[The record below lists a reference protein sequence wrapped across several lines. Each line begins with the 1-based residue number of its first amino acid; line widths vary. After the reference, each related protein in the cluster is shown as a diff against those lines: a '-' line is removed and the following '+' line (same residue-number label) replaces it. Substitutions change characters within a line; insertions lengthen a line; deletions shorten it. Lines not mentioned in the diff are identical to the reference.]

1 MEGWMEVWIDGCMH
15 EYYGCMGNMD
25 MWIEGGMDGWMDG
38 WMDGAGCRIGGV
50 PEGRAVAVV
59 EADLTTRTVQK

>member
-1 MEGWMEVWIDGCMH
+1 MEVWIDGCMH

-38 WMDGAGCRIGGV
+38 WLDEWCGLQDWRSSRRASRCGC
-50 PEGRAVAVV
+50 
-59 EADLTTRTVQK
+59 ADLTTRTVQK

>member
-1 MEGWMEVWIDGCMH
+1 MDACMNIMDVWVI
-15 EYYGCMGNMD
+15 
-25 MWIEGGMDGWMDG
+25 WICGQREEWMDGWMDG
-38 WMDGAGCRIGGV
+38 WMNGAGCRIGEV